1 MLIISLRNLSI
12 IYFVKI
18 GQTIVKIKCN
28 TFNCL

>member
-1 MLIISLRNLSI
+1 
-12 IYFVKI
+12 VKI